1 MLNLA
6 VRKVTARLQPFKD
19 EVYLFCRRTQCVPR
33 CKLSTSVIKTSL
45 LMFYKAKVAVCSE
58 IRTKHIN
65 AMWAPRRI
73 FLMLNLAVRKV
84 TARL

>member
-1 MLNLA
+1 M
-6 VRKVTARLQPFKD
+6 
-19 EVYLFCRRTQCVPR
+19 FC
-33 CKLSTSVIKTSL
+33 
-45 LMFYKAKVAVCSE
+45 KAKVAVCSE